1 MAYNRKIASPRHL
14 CRRKT
19 TRGQQGESMP
29 LNKAAKQCK
38 ATSKLSGERC
48 KNAAVKGFDVCR
60 MHGARGGAPK
70 KNLNAL
76 VHGCFVDRFLKE
88 GERDMF
94 NRFMDGLRKDIPDMN
109 ESADYA
115 IAVTAGMVFI
125 RLQRAIE
132 GDAQP
137 NSVDFL
143 SKTLIRHLEAL
154 KITRHARKGT
164 DINFPSPA
172 QWALELIEKTKQR
185 QRELDEG
192 KEVRALPGGFNDA
205 EDVETEELDDAE
217 A

>member
-1 MAYNRKIASPRHL
+1 
-14 CRRKT
+14 
-19 TRGQQGESMP
+19 MP
-29 LNKAAKQCK
+29 LNNIKKRCK
-38 ATSKLSGERC
+38 AKAKRSGKKC
-48 KNAAVKGFDVCR
+48 QQPAVKGYDVCR
-60 MHGARGGAPK
+60 VHGANPKNHGGAPK
-70 KNLNAL
+70 KNLHAL
-76 VHGCFVDRFLKE
+76 VHGCFVDRFLKK
-88 GERDMF
+88 GEEKMF
-94 NRFMDGLRKDIPDMN
+94 NRFMDGLKKDIPDMN

-164 DINFPSPA
+164 DINLPSPA

-185 QRELDEG
+185 QRELDG
-192 KEVRALPGGFNDA
+192 GGEVRALPGDVIDAEFMDIEDTDA
-205 EDVETEELDDAE
+205 EDSDET
-217 A
+217 

>member
-1 MAYNRKIASPRHL
+1 MA
-14 CRRKT
+14 
-19 TRGQQGESMP
+19 Q
-29 LNKAAKQCK
+29 AKHDMRCK
-38 ATSKLSGERC
+38 AKAKRTGERC
-48 KNAAVKGFDVCR
+48 QNPAVKGYAVCR
-60 MHGARGGAPK
+60 LHGANPKNHGGAPDGS
-70 KNLNAL
+70 LNAL
-76 VHGCFVDRFLKE
+76 VHGCFVDRFLKP
-88 GERDMF
+88 GEEEIF
-94 NRFMDGLRKDIPDMN
+94 NRFMDGIRKDIPDMN

-164 DINFPSPA
+164 DINLPSPA
-172 QWALELIEKTKQR
+172 QWALELIARAGRRRK
-185 QRELDEG
+185 ELEG
-192 KEVRALPGGFNDA
+192 KTEIRRLSGGFDDA
-205 EDVETEELDDAE
+205 EDAESEEADDPE

>member
-1 MAYNRKIASPRHL
+1 MGFK
-14 CRRKT
+14 
-19 TRGQQGESMP
+19 E
-29 LNKAAKQCK
+29 AKRCK
-38 ATSKLSGERC
+38 AKAKRTGERC
-48 KNAAVKGFDVCR
+48 KNAAVKGYDVCR
-60 MHGARGGAPK
+60 MHGANPKNPGGPPK

-88 GERDMF
+88 GEVEMF
-94 NRFMDGLRKDIPDMN
+94 NRFMDGLKNDIPDMN

-164 DINFPSPA
+164 DINLPSPA
-172 QWALELIEKTKQR
+172 QWALELIEKTKER
-185 QRELDEG
+185 QRELDGG
-192 KEVRALPGGFNDA
+192 KEVRALPGADYEVEDA
-205 EDVETEELDDAE
+205 EIEEVDDAE

>member
-1 MAYNRKIASPRHL
+1 
-14 CRRKT
+14 
-19 TRGQQGESMP
+19 MP
-29 LNKAAKQCK
+29 LKNMKKQCK
-38 ATSKLSGERC
+38 AISKLSGERC
-48 KNAAVKGFDVCR
+48 KNPAVQGYDVCR
-60 MHGARGGAPK
+60 MHGANPKNPGGAPK

-76 VHGCFVDRFLKE
+76 VHGCFVDRFLKP
-88 GERDMF
+88 GEEEMF
-94 NRFMDGLRKDIPDMN
+94 NRFMDGLKKDIPDMN
-109 ESADYA
+109 DSSDYA

-164 DINFPSPA
+164 DINLPSPA
-172 QWALELIEKTKQR
+172 QWALELIEKTRQR

-192 KEVRALPGGFNDA
+192 KEVQALPGDGYEVEDA
-205 EDVETEELDDAE
+205 EVEDV
-217 A
+217 

>member
-1 MAYNRKIASPRHL
+1 MALKNMK
-14 CRRKT
+14 
-19 TRGQQGESMP
+19 
-29 LNKAAKQCK
+29 KQCK
-38 ATSKLSGERC
+38 AISKLSGKRC
-48 KNAAVKGFDVCR
+48 KNPAVQGYDVCR

-76 VHGCFVDRFLKE
+76 VHGCFVDRFLKK
-88 GERDMF
+88 GEEVMF

-109 ESADYA
+109 DSADYA

-154 KITRHARKGT
+154 LVTRHARKGT
-164 DINFPSPA
+164 DINLPSPA
-172 QWALELIEKTKQR
+172 QWALELIEKTRQR
-185 QRELDEG
+185 QKELDG
-192 KEVRALPGGFNDA
+192 GREVRTLPG
-205 EDVETEELDDAE
+205 EVIDVEFSDVDEGDDT
-217 A
+217 

>member
-1 MAYNRKIASPRHL
+1 MAFKDAKRCIA
-14 CRRKT
+14 
-19 TRGQQGESMP
+19 
-29 LNKAAKQCK
+29 KAKR
-38 ATSKLSGERC
+38 SGERC
-48 KNAAVKGFDVCR
+48 KNPAVKGYTVCR
-60 MHGARGGAPK
+60 VHGANPKNPGGAPK
-70 KNLNAL
+70 KNLHAL

-88 GERDMF
+88 GEVEMF
-94 NRFMDGLRKDIPDMN
+94 NRFMDGLKNDIPDMN

-164 DINFPSPA
+164 DINLPSPA
-172 QWALELIEKTKQR
+172 QWALELIEKTKER

-192 KEVRALPGGFNDA
+192 KEIRALPGGFDDA
-205 EDVETEELDDAE
+205 EDAETEELDDAE